1 MTDHSTGPDSLLG
14 ALLRASLSAVVI
26 VERPAESSV
35 SRIIRSNQAAVSLP
49 TAIMAAL
56 LDRCDEAS
64 LTGTAVAVDLPHQD
78 EAGERWLRLTA
89 SREGAVVVGSAAD
102 ITELR
107 RTRQD
112 LDDLK
117 AAFDGAKREAE
128 RQREAAHA
136 AGEAKTRFLATM
148 SHELRTPMNAIL
160 GFADLLKVC
169 TIEPQ
174 QVSYVEIIRRS
185 GQDLLRVL
193 NDILDFSKIEAGFLT
208 LERRPFSPASIARD
222 VVMLFAATARDK
234 ETSLFVTTDSDV
246 PDWIE
251 GDVTRLRQVLSNLI
265 GNACKFTEDGRIDV
279 RVSVGPAGMVEFAV
293 IDTGIGMTPEQVRQ
307 LFRPF
312 VQADVTTTR
321 RFGGTGLGL
330 AISKRLVEAMG
341 GTVRVTSMPG
351 EGSAFLVRIPAHVC
365 APPAYADDDGLEE
378 ATAPDFRRVLLAED
392 NAINRML
399 VERILEQDGHEIVSV
414 PDGRLA
420 VLEIA
425 ESGLRAAD
433 NPSGYDL
440 VLMDM
445 HMPEMD
451 GPTATRTIRELA
463 GPASSIPI
471 VGLSADAM
479 TDQMDRHMS
488 AGLDAYLTK
497 PIDHGKLRAIVARTR
512 PSVPGGPVKMPEPAV
527 ELEPRREEPEPQHD
541 RDLIDEAQIEEIR
554 AGVGDEMLAEL
565 LSAFCDDVGKEFD
578 RVRNASAAEDWAA
591 LAVSAHTLKGVASNL
606 GAARIAGLAKSL
618 ELAAKDAA
626 NLNTVAPIL
635 ELDSDLFG
643 NLATAV
649 DRTVRELSRRT

>member
-1 MTDHSTGPDSLLG
+1 MTDHSTGPDSLLD
-14 ALLRASLSAVVI
+14 ALLHASPGAVVI
-26 VERPAESSV
+26 VGRSAAPSAPRVIRANRAAE
-35 SRIIRSNQAAVSLP
+35 SLP
-49 TAIMAAL
+49 TAVMAAL

-64 LTGTAVAVDLPHQD
+64 VTGTAGAVDLPHED
-78 EAGERWLRLTA
+78 AAGKRWLRLNAT
-89 SREGAVVVGSAAD
+89 REGAVVVGTVSD

-107 RTRQD
+107 GTQQA
-112 LDDLK
+112 LDALMT
-117 AAFDGAKREAE
+117 AFDGAKREAE

-136 AGEAKTRFLATM
+136 AGEAKSRFLATM

-160 GFADLLKVC
+160 GFADLLKLC
-169 TIEPQ
+169 TIDPQ

-208 LERRPFSPASIARD
+208 LERRPLSPASIARD

-279 RVSVGPAGMVEFAV
+279 RVSAGPTGMVEFAV

-307 LFRPF
+307 LFQPF

-341 GTVRVTSMPG
+341 GSVRVTSMPG
-351 EGSAFLVRIPAHVC
+351 EGSAFLIRIPAHVC

-378 ATAPDFRRVLLAED
+378 AAAPDFRRVLLAED

-425 ESGLRAAD
+425 ETGVRTSD
-433 NPSGYDL
+433 NPFGYDL

-471 VGLSADAM
+471 IGLSADAM
-479 TDQMDRHMS
+479 TDQMDSHMS

-497 PIDHGKLRAIVARTR
+497 PLDHGKLRAMVARTR
-512 PSVPGGPVKMPEPAV
+512 SSMSAAPAMPESAGEPA
-527 ELEPRREEPEPQHD
+527 PRREGPESQHD

-649 DRTVRELSRRT
+649 DRTVRALSRRT